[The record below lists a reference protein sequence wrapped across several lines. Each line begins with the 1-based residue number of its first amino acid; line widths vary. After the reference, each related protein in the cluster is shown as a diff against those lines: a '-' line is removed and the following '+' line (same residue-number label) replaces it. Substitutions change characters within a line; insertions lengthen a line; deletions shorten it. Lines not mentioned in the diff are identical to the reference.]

1 MKKQGKIPFVVGNF
15 WLPRAMWLAPLYL
28 AWLAACSGSSSK
40 KGRALVGDTVVQAPR
55 TAGTTNLYQ
64 SDTLKGSP
72 SRKLF
77 VKIGKS
83 DFIDLRYHSP
93 GVRGRI
99 IWGGLVP
106 YNQVWVTGAHMASIV
121 HFSGAVEVAGNLLPA
136 GVYTLFS
143 IPAPGEWTLIF
154 NRNWD
159 QHLTD
164 EYSPKEDV
172 FRFRATPQIL
182 PDTVQRFTYF
192 LTPKDSQTV
201 EMAFAW
207 EKLKVAFDVKL
218 NGELEK

>member
-1 MKKQGKIPFVVGNF
+1 MKKQGKVPFVAGNF
-15 WLPRAMWLAPLYL
+15 WLRPARWLALVGL
-28 AWLAACSGSSSK
+28 AWLAACNGNSAKKGSSLVK
-40 KGRALVGDTVVQAPR
+40 DTIGRAPKTG
-55 TAGTTNLYQ
+55 GTTNLYQ

-77 VKIGKS
+77 VKIGQS
-83 DFIDLRYHSP
+83 DFIDLRYYSP

-106 YNQVWVTGAHMASIV
+106 YNQVWVTGAHMASTV

-143 IPAPGEWTLIF
+143 IPTPGEWTLIF

-164 EYSPKEDV
+164 EYSPKEDAL
-172 FRFRATPQIL
+172 RFKATPQVL

-218 NGELEK
+218 SAEPQK